1 MAKIML
7 HDAEARAAL
16 GRGVAKLARAVRG
29 TLGPSGLNVIMDRPT
44 GSPMISRDGVSI
56 ADEIELEDPFEN
68 MGAQVLRE
76 VSKQT
81 NEVVGDGTTTAT
93 VLADALVQQGLEAL
107 AGGANAVELVQG
119 LELAVA
125 DTIAALKAMATPVSG
140 SEEVSAVAIVA
151 ANDEATGQLV
161 ADALRQV
168 GAVGIVSVEHG
179 STVETTLEVL
189 DGMSFD
195 RGYLS
200 HHMVTDVEKMQVVLD
215 NPYILM
221 TDHKLQTL
229 EEVAALQALV
239 AGSNR
244 PLLII
249 AEEVAPACVVSLLAA
264 REKGGT
270 AVAAIHP
277 PEYGHWRKAMLED
290 IAITTG
296 GRVIAR
302 DLGGR
307 IEAVELRDLGS
318 ARQVRISA
326 NQTVISAGGGDPA
339 KVAARRQQVA
349 RQYELAPQN
358 VERDKFQLR
367 LAKLSGGTALILA
380 GGATPVEQKRRLHL
394 IEDAINAARAA
405 IAEGVVPGGGASLL
419 QAMSALDERIATTR
433 GSVQQGVKLLQR
445 ALSEPLAQIA
455 RNRGLDVEAIVEKA
469 ARSAPG
475 IGLDARI
482 GKFVQLR
489 EAGIIDPVLVSY
501 TAVRNAASVAGLIL
515 TTQTLIAKKPDVM
528 IDPTASVALGGGAEH
543 LGRK

>member
-140 SEEVSAVAIVA
+140 SEEISAVAIVA

-168 GAVGIVSVEHG
+168 GAAGIVSVEHG

-229 EEVAALQALV
+229 EEVAVLQALV

-264 REKGGT
+264 REKGGN

-307 IEAVELRDLGS
+307 IDAVELRDLGS

-358 VERDKFQLR
+358 VERDKFQVR

-419 QAMSALDERIATTR
+419 QAVSALDERIATTR

-482 GKFVQLR
+482 GKFVSLR

-528 IDPTASVALGGGAEH
+528 LDPTASVALGGGAEH

>member
-107 AGGANAVELVQG
+107 DAGANAVELVQG

-168 GAVGIVSVEHG
+168 GAAGIVSVEHG

-264 REKGGT
+264 REKGGN

-358 VERDKFQLR
+358 VERDKFQVR

-419 QAMSALDERIATTR
+419 QAVSSLDERIATTR

-482 GKFVQLR
+482 GKFVALR

-528 IDPTASVALGGGAEH
+528 LDPTASVALGGGAEH